1 MRNEARYIEA
11 AIHSLAFPRH
21 KMVFIS
27 GPRQAGKTTLAK
39 SLLEVRTV
47 SGSVGAYWNWDAS
60 EFRRKWARNPE
71 QIVAD
76 LNTSPQHPAL
86 VIFDE
91 IHKARLWKR
100 TLKGIYDT
108 LAGPIDIIVTGSARL
123 DIYQR
128 GSDSLHG
135 RYIPFRLHPFSV
147 RELLKKSPNSFSS
160 FQEIVARGKFT
171 TDSTAQE
178 AVTQILR
185 FGGFPEPLF
194 AQNDAE
200 LNIWRRTRLEKI
212 VREDLRDISR
222 LPELSQIEMLMALL
236 PERAGQP
243 LSRAALREDLEVAH
257 TTISRWLRYLEVLY
271 YHFEVRPYANKIKSS
286 LKKEGKLYLWDFTEV
301 DEPGSR
307 FENLIANHLLK
318 ACHFWTDTGEGTFE
332 LRYLRNKQREEIDFL
347 ILKDRKPWLPV
358 EVKLSDTNLSPHWS
372 SFLPQ
377 LSCAHGLQLVLTPKV
392 NSTHGV
398 GTSIVRVISAA
409 DVLSELV

>member
-1 MRNEARYIEA
+1 MKNQGRYIEA

-21 KMVFIS
+21 KMTFIS
-27 GPRQAGKTTLAK
+27 GPRQSGKTTLAK
-39 SLLEVRTV
+39 SLLDAR
-47 SGSVGAYWNWDAS
+47 SANGGKGAYGNWDSSA
-60 EFRRKWARNPE
+60 FRRQWARAPE
-71 QIVAD
+71 KIVAD
-76 LNTSPQHPAL
+76 LPTSEQHPAL

-108 LAGPIDIIVTGSARL
+108 LELPLDIIVTGSARL

-147 RELLKKSPNSFSS
+147 RELLGEGPNTSEFFRSLLE
-160 FQEIVARGKFT
+160 QNEFT
-171 TDSTAQE
+171 HSDSAQS
-178 AVTQILR
+178 ALTQILR

-200 LNIWRRTRLEKI
+200 LNIWRRTRLDKI

-257 TTISRWLRYLEVLY
+257 TTVSRWLRYLEVLY
-271 YHFEVRPYANKIKSS
+271 YHFEIRPYATRIKAS

-301 DEPGSR
+301 EDPGSR
-307 FENLIANHLLK
+307 FENLVANHLLK
-318 ACHFWTDTGEGTFE
+318 ACHYWTDTGEGTFE
-332 LRYLRNKQREEIDFL
+332 LRYLRNKGREEIDFL
-347 ILKDRKPWLPV
+347 VLKNRKPWLPI
-358 EVKLSDTNLSPHWS
+358 EVKLTDTALSPHWF
-372 SFLPQ
+372 SFLTQ
-377 LSCAHGLQLVLTPKV
+377 LRCEHALQLVQSKNI
-392 NSTHGV
+392 NSTHKV
-398 GTSIVRVISAA
+398 GESVVRVVSAA
-409 DVLSELV
+409 DVLAGLV